1 MEIRESSIYKKWIKN
16 LRDDRAG
23 YRINA
28 RIERL
33 RQGNPGDV
41 KPCGN
46 GISEM
51 RVDYGA
57 GYRIYFKDTGKK
69 LIILL
74 CGGDKSTQY
83 EDIRQAKKTAAA
95 FNRHEEE

>member
-1 MEIRESSIYKKWIKN
+1 MTICESSVYKKWIRN
-16 LRDDRAG
+16 LRDDRAR

-33 RQGNPGDV
+33 KQGNPGDV
-41 KPCGN
+41 KPVGE

-57 GYRIYFKDTGKK
+57 GYRVYYKDTGKE

-74 CGGDKSTQY
+74 CGGDKTTQD
-83 EDIRQAKKTAAA
+83 EDIKQAKKIAAV
-95 FNRHEEE
+95 FNTDKEE